1 MPLSAV
7 LRAGA
12 QWRAQQQTPRRRIMK
27 TELLYLLLTAV
38 LTGVLWIPV
47 VIGYVKSRGP
57 ITEESYK
64 IPPTSKL
71 PDWVNRANR
80 AHVNAVENFGPFAAV
95 VLIAQF
101 MAVSTP
107 ITVACATIYFFAR
120 LAHAIVHISGFG
132 KFFART
138 VLFTIA
144 WIAFL
149 VYAIVLLMHAG

>member
-1 MPLSAV
+1 
-7 LRAGA
+7 
-12 QWRAQQQTPRRRIMK
+12 MK
-27 TELLYLLLTAV
+27 TELFYLLLTAL

-57 ITEESYK
+57 LTEESYK
-64 IPPTSKL
+64 TPPTSKL

-95 VLIAQF
+95 VLIAQLVN
-101 MAVSTP
+101 VSTP
-107 ITVACATIYFFAR
+107 TTVACAEIYFLAR
-120 LAHAIVHISGFG
+120 LVHAIVHISGFG
-132 KFFART
+132 KFRART

-149 VYAIVLLMHAG
+149 VYGIVVLMRAA